1 MKNVWQ
7 KYALGK
13 RCLSLLLATVMT
25 CNSSVAYAATSDD
38 VSRKVNT
45 EVLVEATEQDAIKEV
60 SDVQEPVVETET
72 RPVEN
77 KKPEKSNTA
86 EETLVE
92 VEETI
97 TEVEETVSKVTNMK
111 AAKYEE
117 GVSGIFVYRK
127 VTDSDGTYMEI
138 TDLIYQNNPSRDDD
152 SRDII
157 SHIEVPAELEGY
169 PVKKI
174 GANAFSYC
182 STMPRP

>member
-1 MKNVWQ
+1 M
-7 KYALGK
+7 
-13 RCLSLLLATVMT
+13 
-25 CNSSVAYAATSDD
+25 
-38 VSRKVNT
+38 
-45 EVLVEATEQDAIKEV
+45 
-60 SDVQEPVVETET
+60 ETET

-77 KKPEKSNTA
+77 KKPEKSDTA